1 MKLWFYHENITHMHH
16 TNLKWN
22 KLNKFLQVFI
32 HFRTRARGEWRYQW
46 FRAGTGEQ
54 YVVRAIHVAVVVV
67 RQIQGAA
74 PQVSSFYSYIS
85 NLFFSTNLGF
95 SMTSLSSSTTSNLPV
110 WLFFCW
116 PLVLDT
122 HLLIN
127 QTTDKLLTKYIHYR
141 MGIECRS
148 KWRQI
153 YYRFMLILVQTD
165 KI

>member
-22 KLNKFLQVFI
+22 KLNKLFI
-32 HFRTRARGEWRYQW
+32 FGRGRVESGVRYQW

-153 YYRFMLILVQTD
+153 YYRVMLILVQTD

>member
-1 MKLWFYHENITHMHH
+1 MKISPLCITRIWNEINWTNFYKY
-16 TNLKWN
+16 L
-22 KLNKFLQVFI
+22 FI
-32 HFRTRARGEWRYQW
+32 FGRGRVKSGVRYQW

-153 YYRFMLILVQTD
+153 YYRVMLILVQTD